1 MTENIANNSIYN
13 GFKLA
18 AENLD
23 INVPLLNNLNVFPV
37 PDQDTG
43 SNMAISMSEVAS
55 VLNRQMSIG
64 EMFDAAANELL
75 QKGKGNSGTILTLFF
90 QGMAETIGSN
100 ELTGTLLAKAFNNGA
115 MKAAQGISN
124 PMDGTILTI
133 AQKAAEEGMAFKSEI
148 HSVTEVMKRMTEEAY
163 SVLPL
168 TALQNPTCAKY
179 EVIDAGALGFCMIMD
194 GFLAAFEGIEQCQ
207 RKYDE
212 IKGIATKVE
221 AQELVYN
228 FCTEFV
234 IDKSSNRGAVD
245 ILRHQLADIGDC
257 IIPAEMGDKLKMHIH
272 TSKPEAVFFIASLC
286 GPIVRTK
293 VDNMLAQT
301 KGSCAKPV
309 DIFLVRDELAR
320 DGLISMGFSNI
331 FMESGDRTDFLEA
344 TNKLSSEGYKLR
356 LYTSVVLAGK
366 AADAFP
372 LIRFFTSDEDL
383 LGYVLAME

>member
-55 VLNRQMSIG
+55 VLNMQMSIG

-115 MKAAQGISN
+115 MKAAQGISD

-301 KGSCAKPV
+301 RCGLDSE
-309 DIFLVRDELAR
+309 DIFLCKGELTRDAL
-320 DGLISMGFSNI
+320 LSMNHKNVFIDS
-331 FMESGDRTDFLEA
+331 EDRSDFLAFAEEHA
-344 TNKLSSEGYKLR
+344 SAGTKLC
-356 LYTSVVLAGK
+356 LYTSAVVAGK
-366 AADAFP
+366 TQEMFP
-372 LIRFFTSDEDL
+372 VIRFFTSDDDL
-383 LGYVLAME
+383 LTYLFSME